1 MRELEAFMATT
12 FSVSSGDFIRP
23 YRNVKIKH
31 WPVTVSQTIRKGD
44 AVKLAG
50 AGLENRIKI
59 GVVTETSGY
68 VGIAAEDITTTSS
81 HVAATD
87 KIAVWLA
94 EPDAE
99 FIGRTVSDD
108 AVDFTDIGVNVALDI
123 DATNNIW
130 VVETD
135 DVTAE
140 VVRVLRYLD
149 PITNNVQA
157 TEGDTSALCVF
168 KFIPGASIYIPIILA

>member
-1 MRELEAFMATT
+1 MAT
-12 FSVSSGDFIRP
+12 FSVGSGDYIRP
-23 YRNVKIKH
+23 YRNVRIQH
-31 WPVTVSQTIRKGD
+31 FPVAVSQTIVRGA

-68 VGIAAEDITTTSS
+68 VGIAAESITTTGT
-81 HVAATD
+81 HNAATD

-94 EPDAE
+94 TENAE

-108 AVDFTDIGVNVALDI
+108 AVDFTDIGVRVALDI

-140 VVRVLRYLD
+140 VVQVLAYLD
-149 PITNNVQA
+149 PVTKNVQA
-157 TEGDTSALCVF
+157 TEGDISALCVF
-168 KFIPGASIYIPIILA
+168 KFLPGASIYIPTVLA

>member
-1 MRELEAFMATT
+1 MATT
-12 FSVSSGDFIRP
+12 FGVSSGDYIRP
-23 YRNVKIKH
+23 YRNVRVAH
-31 WPVTVSQTIRKGD
+31 FPVAVSQTIVRGA

-50 AGLENRIKI
+50 AGVENRIKI

-68 VGIAAEDITTTSS
+68 VGFAAESITTTST
-81 HVAATD
+81 HVSATD

-94 EPDAE
+94 TENAE

-108 AVDFTDIGVNVALDI
+108 PVDFSDIGVGVALDI
-123 DATNNIW
+123 DATNAIW

-140 VVRVLRYLD
+140 VVRVLSYLD
-149 PITNNVQA
+149 PVTKNPQVA
-157 TEGDTSALCVF
+157 EGDSSVLCVF
-168 KFIPGASIYIPIILA
+168 KFLPGASIYGQGVVLA

>member
-1 MRELEAFMATT
+1 MATT
-12 FSVSSGDFIRP
+12 FTVGSGDYIRP
-23 YRNVKIKH
+23 YRNVRIQH
-31 WPVTVSQTIRKGD
+31 FPVAVSQTIRRGD
-44 AVKLAG
+44 AVKKAG

-59 GVVTETSGY
+59 GVVSETSGY
-68 VGIAAEDITTTSS
+68 VGIAAADITTT
-81 HVAATD
+81 ATHNAVTD
-87 KIAVWLA
+87 RIPVWLA
-94 EPDAE
+94 TPEAE
-99 FIGRTVSDD
+99 FIGRSVVDD

-140 VVRVLRYLD
+140 IVQVLQFLD
-149 PITNNVQA
+149 PVTKNVQA
-157 TEGDTSALCVF
+157 TEGDTSALVVF

>member
-1 MRELEAFMATT
+1 MATT
-12 FSVSSGDFIRP
+12 FAVSSGDHIRP
-23 YRNVKIKH
+23 FRNCKVRH
-31 WPVTVSQTIRKGD
+31 FPVAVSQTIVRGA

-68 VGIAAEDITTTSS
+68 VGIAAESITTTAT
-81 HVAATD
+81 HNPVTD
-87 KIAVWLA
+87 KIAVWMA
-94 EPDAE
+94 TPEAE

-108 AVDFTDIGVNVALDI
+108 AVDFSDIGVNVALDI
-123 DATNNIW
+123 DATNAIW

-140 VVRVLRYLD
+140 VVTVLGYRN

-168 KFIPGASIYIPIILA
+168 KFMPGASIFIPVILA

>member
-1 MRELEAFMATT
+1 MATT
-12 FSVSSGDFIRP
+12 FSVGSGDYVRP
-23 YRNVKIKH
+23 WRNVRIKH
-31 WPVTVSQTIRKGD
+31 FPVTVSQTIVRGA

-68 VGIAAEDITTTSS
+68 VGFAAESITTTST
-81 HVAATD
+81 HNPVTD
-87 KIAVWLA
+87 TIAVWLGT
-94 EPDAE
+94 EDAE

-108 AVDFTDIGVNVALDI
+108 AVDFTDIGVGVALDI
-123 DATNNIW
+123 DATNGIW

-140 VVRVLRYLD
+140 VVRVLEYLD
-149 PITNNVQA
+149 PVTRNRQA

-168 KFIPGASIYIPIILA
+168 KFLPGATIHGQGVVLA